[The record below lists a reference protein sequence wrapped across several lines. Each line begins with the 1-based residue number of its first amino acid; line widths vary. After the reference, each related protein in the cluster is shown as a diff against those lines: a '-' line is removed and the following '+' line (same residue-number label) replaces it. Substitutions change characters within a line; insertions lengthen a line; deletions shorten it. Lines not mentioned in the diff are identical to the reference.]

1 MIIIAIK
8 CEIRHN
14 YPQSGPNTA
23 TMGQEH
29 LPSILTLPSSD
40 VDDRSNPE
48 TLIIKTAPLDQNLKQ
63 IGEKHLKQ
71 TPHHQGYALP
81 LTSVIPIT
89 PHTAL
94 NSHSIALTYNLS
106 NLQFSHYQASPMEQ
120 PQGSALH
127 TFITNPPKETASW
140 LCSLF
145 IPLLITPHCL

>member
-14 YPQSGPNTA
+14 YPQSRPNTA

-29 LPSILTLPSSD
+29 LPSILTLPCSD

-48 TLIIKTAPLDQNLKQ
+48 TLMIKTAPLDQNLKQ
-63 IGEKHLKQ
+63 IGGKHLKQ
-71 TPHHQGYALP
+71 TPDHQGHALP

-94 NSHSIALTYNLS
+94 NSHSTAIA
-106 NLQFSHYQASPMEQ
+106 QQ
-120 PQGSALH
+120 
-127 TFITNPPKETASW
+127 
-140 LCSLF
+140 
-145 IPLLITPHCL
+145 